1 MKFIFKKKLYFPALS
16 IVAVVVGLL
25 LVIGISTYRN
35 IDREKHTQLNF
46 VYRQGLILL
55 RAIEAGARSGM
66 AMPMWGTDSIAIL
79 LKETGKDESIEYIYL
94 VDKQGKVAH
103 HSIPLL
109 DGSMAIWFPTISK
122 KTDVVTQIRKK
133 NDGSQIYDLAKLF
146 SPSFDVVRNTMPHH
160 MFFFHEHEET
170 ILVVGLSMRH
180 FEAARKA
187 DVQHAFIMAAIV
199 LTLGS
204 GTFFFIFVIQNFYL
218 VDRTLKQT
226 RDYTR
231 QVIANMANGL
241 LGLDKNGK
249 LISYNE
255 VALTLLDLDES
266 KLKDIEISRIID
278 FKGTGIR
285 KTLESCEKVIETEFT
300 YQTKTGQIIPLSI
313 SSTPIKSEL
322 GTCEGVVIII
332 RDLRE
337 IKALEKKIRE
347 TEKLATIGKL
357 AASVAHE
364 VRNPLSSIKGFAQF
378 MHKTMDP
385 GTQQKQYAQIM
396 IKEVDRINR
405 VINDLLTFS
414 RSIKLDL
421 NPTDVAKLIEHTIS
435 LVKADAESKNITIR
449 IDSLPS
455 IDQVLLDESQLTQVL
470 LNLLLNAMS
479 AIENKGVIEI
489 SSKFD
494 SASHSLLID
503 VTDNGDGIKPE
514 FIKTIFEPFVTTRE
528 KGTGIGL
535 AIAKKIVENHEGQI
549 IAQSPPVGRDKGS
562 LFRIIIPIK
571 S

>member
-1 MKFIFKKKLYFPALS
+1 
-16 IVAVVVGLL
+16 
-25 LVIGISTYRN
+25 
-35 IDREKHTQLNF
+35 
-46 VYRQGLILL
+46 
-55 RAIEAGARSGM
+55 
-66 AMPMWGTDSIAIL
+66 
-79 LKETGKDESIEYIYL
+79 
-94 VDKQGKVAH
+94 
-103 HSIPLL
+103 
-109 DGSMAIWFPTISK
+109 
-122 KTDVVTQIRKK
+122 
-133 NDGSQIYDLAKLF
+133 
-146 SPSFDVVRNTMPHH
+146 
-160 MFFFHEHEET
+160 
-170 ILVVGLSMRH
+170 
-180 FEAARKA
+180 
-187 DVQHAFIMAAIV
+187 
-199 LTLGS
+199 
-204 GTFFFIFVIQNFYL
+204 
-218 VDRTLKQT
+218 
-226 RDYTR
+226 
-231 QVIANMANGL
+231 
-241 LGLDKNGK
+241 
-249 LISYNE
+249 
-255 VALTLLDLDES
+255 
-266 KLKDIEISRIID
+266 
-278 FKGTGIR
+278 
-285 KTLESCEKVIETEFT
+285 
-300 YQTKTGQIIPLSI
+300 
-313 SSTPIKSEL
+313 
-322 GTCEGVVIII
+322 
-332 RDLRE
+332 
-337 IKALEKKIRE
+337 
-347 TEKLATIGKL
+347 
-357 AASVAHE
+357 
-364 VRNPLSSIKGFAQF
+364 